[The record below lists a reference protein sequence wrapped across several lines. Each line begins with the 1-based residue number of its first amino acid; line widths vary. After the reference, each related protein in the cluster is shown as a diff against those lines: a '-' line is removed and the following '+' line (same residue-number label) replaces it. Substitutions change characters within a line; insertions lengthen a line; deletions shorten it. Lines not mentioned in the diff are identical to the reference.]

1 MTTAATNELTPRSV
15 GVILSSMI
23 GTMFS
28 AQIMAM
34 TVLAVFMARIAADYG
49 WSRAAIGGAI
59 TALSAGVAVS
69 CPCFGP
75 VVDRLGPRRV
85 LLPLVLVQGLLVA
98 SLSLVGRNLPLFYA
112 AYFLLGLSAPG
123 AVAYSKLISAW
134 FFRRR
139 AIALTGLAVGVYAS
153 RMVGA
158 PVAKRLMDTLGWQ
171 RVYWILAGAVL
182 FISLPTLWAFFI
194 ERKPSQAQA
203 TNELIPDGAP
213 RIGPSEAIRGRAYW
227 LLLGAQLGG
236 TFASVGMYSHG
247 AGIMIEH
254 GVNVSFAAWGLSL
267 MALGALAAQI
277 MTGVLLDRFDTP
289 RVILPFA
296 VVSLASVLALRAA
309 HWQPLTLALLLVFGV
324 ACGGQ
329 TSMTSY
335 FTTRYFGVRNFSAI
349 YGTFFPVLWL
359 STSPAAVVVGAFYDR
374 TRSYDGAMLLLV
386 AALASAAIFFAL
398 LETYPY
404 PLKSQG
410 NEATAAPERE
420 ALTELATVS
429 D

>member
-1 MTTAATNELTPRSV
+1 MKAAATNELTPRSV

-98 SLSLVGRNLPLFYA
+98 SLGLVGRNLALFYA

-182 FISLPTLWAFFI
+182 LISLPTLWAFFI
-194 ERKPSQAQA
+194 ERKPSEAQA

-254 GVNVSFAAWGLSL
+254 GVNVSVAAWGLSL

-296 VVSLASVLALRAA
+296 VVSLASVLALRVA

-386 AALASAAIFFAL
+386 AALTSAAIFFAL
-398 LETYPY
+398 LEAYPY
-404 PLKSQG
+404 PVKSHGTEQ
-410 NEATAAPERE
+410 TAAPGRE
-420 ALTELATVS
+420 ASPELATVS
-429 D
+429 G